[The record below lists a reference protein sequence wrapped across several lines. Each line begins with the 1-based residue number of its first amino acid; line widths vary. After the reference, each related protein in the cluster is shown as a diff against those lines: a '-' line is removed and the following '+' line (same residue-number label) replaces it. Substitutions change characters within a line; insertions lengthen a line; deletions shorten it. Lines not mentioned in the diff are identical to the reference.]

1 MIIEI
6 TSTICY
12 SSLATSSL
20 FLAPSVLLKLFLC
33 RKIGTFYIVVI
44 LLPRLFSI
52 ICLKKKITGEGLRF
66 KCTQLY
72 LLQ

>member
-12 SSLATSSL
+12 SCLATSSI

-33 RKIGTFYIVVI
+33 RKIGTFYT
-44 LLPRLFSI
+44 LRI
-52 ICLKKKITGEGLRF
+52 IALKTKAQEDKNVL
-66 KCTQLY
+66 KQLIC
-72 LLQ
+72 